1 MGYEVHLKYI
11 KKMKARLSD
20 EQVFSILQQYG
31 PHNDE
36 ELSQQIFRFEQT
48 LGMYVFSIVHCIAL
62 AYAIPLLYRIID
74 MTDTSLIRFIGAF
87 LSIAA
92 ISYTFY
98 GGGEFQ
104 SKFFFREKHL
114 LSVYRRIS
122 FLEAYPMYAV
132 LGLVL
137 GTALAVLIDNG
148 PWALLTDYDKTQ
160 RTIALMFGV
169 VNLLASVAC
178 ILRFYFQEANNV
190 LTVRDWMMKS
200 KDSGK
205 SPLEQTS

>member
-11 KKMKARLSD
+11 KKMKAELSD
-20 EQVFSILQQYG
+20 ERVFSILRQYG
-31 PHNDE
+31 PYNDE
-36 ELSQQIFRFEQT
+36 ELSQQIFKFEQT
-48 LGMYVFSIVHCIAL
+48 LGMYVFSIVHSIAL
-62 AYAIPLLYRIID
+62 AYTVSLLYRVID
-74 MTDTSLIRFIGAF
+74 MIDTPLIRFIGAF
-87 LSIAA
+87 LSIVA

-104 SKFFFREKHL
+104 SKFYFREKHL
-114 LSVYRRIS
+114 LSVYRRIN

-137 GTALAVLIDNG
+137 GTALAVFLNNG
-148 PWALLTDYDKTQ
+148 SWALLTDYDKTQ
-160 RTIALMFGV
+160 RTIVLMFGV
-169 VNLLASVAC
+169 VNLLASFAC

-205 SPLEQTS
+205 SPLERAS